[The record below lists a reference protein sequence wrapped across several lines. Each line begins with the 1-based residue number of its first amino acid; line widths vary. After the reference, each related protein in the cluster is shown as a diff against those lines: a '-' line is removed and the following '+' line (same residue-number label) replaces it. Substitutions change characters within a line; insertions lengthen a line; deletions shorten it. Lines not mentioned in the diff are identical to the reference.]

1 MMGKLL
7 YFLIVI
13 VGIYMI
19 VCVAFYYFQEKL
31 IFFPETLNKN
41 HQFDFR
47 QKFEERN
54 FETADGKLLH
64 GILFKT
70 DNTKGL
76 IFYLHGNAGSIDG
89 WGQVA
94 ATYTEL
100 NYDIFILDYRGYGK
114 SEGKITSQKQ
124 LFEDNQMIYDQ
135 LKKEYNEQDII
146 ILGYS
151 IGTGMAA
158 YLASE
163 NNPKRLILQAPFY
176 SLTDLA
182 GQLFPILPSFIIR
195 YKFANHQYLENCT
208 MPITIFHGNQDEV
221 IPYKS
226 SLRLKEALKSK
237 VDLII
242 LDGVGHNGITESA
255 AYKRELKN
263 ILGTF

>member
-1 MMGKLL
+1 MRCFLLLSGK
-7 YFLIVI
+7 ID
-13 VGIYMI
+13 
-19 VCVAFYYFQEKL
+19 
-31 IFFPETLNKN
+31 FFPETLNKN

-182 GQLFPILPSFIIR
+182 GQLFPILPSFIFR

-208 MPITIFHGNQDEV
+208 MPIAIFHGNQDEV

-242 LDGVGHNGITESA
+242 LDGVGHNGMTESA

>member
-1 MMGKLL
+1 
-7 YFLIVI
+7 
-13 VGIYMI
+13 MI

-31 IFFPETLNKN
+31 IFFPETLDKN
-41 HQFDFR
+41 HQFDFG

-64 GILFKT
+64 GLLFRA
-70 DNTKGL
+70 DSTKGL
-76 IFYLHGNAGSIDG
+76 IFYLHGNAGSING

-124 LFEDNQMIYDQ
+124 LFDDNQMVYDH

-146 ILGYS
+146 LLGYS
-151 IGTGMAA
+151 IGTGMAS

-182 GQLFPILPSFIIR
+182 GQLFPFFPSFIIR
-195 YKFANHQYLENCT
+195 YKFSNHQYLENCT
-208 MPITIFHGNQDEV
+208 VPITIFHGNQDEI
-221 IPYKS
+221 IPYES
-226 SLRLKEALKSK
+226 SLRLKEEFKSK
-237 VDLII
+237 VKLIL
-242 LDGVGHNGITESA
+242 LDGVGHNGMTESEE
-255 AYKRELKN
+255 YKIELKN
-263 ILGTF
+263 ILDTF